1 MKDKTSV
8 LDVEAVALRP
18 TKKGLQ
24 LIAVLQST
32 LDVEQLI
39 TLFHRETKDVLT
51 YDNISYL
58 IPHNGLELNLGTGK
72 PAKQSC
78 CCNLTLDNHSLGQIT
93 FTRGEEFTP
102 ADRKLIESLLGSLAY
117 PLRNAL
123 EYKKVAEDATRD
135 PLTGAYNR
143 GVMEAAL
150 TREVALAKRHKL
162 PLSFLMIDIDHF
174 KNVNDTYGHA
184 TGDHVLNAFTN
195 CIAQHI
201 RTTDILFRY
210 GGEEF
215 TVLLNNTPLQGALIL
230 AERIRRAAER
240 GECVADNGEKISITA
255 SIGVAC
261 LGEGDTEQDLF
272 NHADKA
278 LYMAKE
284 HGRNCIRYLQ

>member
-1 MKDKTSV
+1 MKVKTSV
-8 LDVEAVALRP
+8 LDVEAAASRP
-18 TKKGLQ
+18 TKKALQ
-24 LIAVLQST
+24 IIAVLQST

-58 IPHNGLELNLGTGK
+58 IPHNELELNLGTEK

-78 CCNLTLDNHSLGQIT
+78 SCNLTLHNHSLGQIT

-102 ADRKLIESLLGSLAY
+102 ADRELIESLLGSLAY

-184 TGDHVLNAFTN
+184 TGDHVLNAFAD

-201 RTTDILFRY
+201 RATDILFRY

-215 TVLLNNTPLQGALIL
+215 TVLLNNTPLQGALTL
-230 AERIRRAAER
+230 AERIRRAAEH

-261 LGEGDTEQDLF
+261 LGEGDTDQDLF